1 MQEIRRPGKETVI
14 IKKRMILYSGHKN
27 DELEFGK
34 GFYISRCSMDNV
46 LHFERIKEGKKCK
59 IRVEHEY

>member
-46 LHFERIKEGKKCK
+46 LHFERIKEIKKM
-59 IRVEHEY
+59 